1 MMIIEHDNNM
11 FGNRQPPNR
20 CLLSMIGPRA
30 AHWLGDYVAHAYKYI
45 YNDDDSVWDAVD
57 TALGE
62 DFPLIALDL
71 DTTSLGPLV
80 AYLSHN

>member
-1 MMIIEHDNNM
+1 
-11 FGNRQPPNR
+11 
-20 CLLSMIGPRA
+20 
-30 AHWLGDYVAHAYKYI
+30 VAHAYKYT

-62 DFPLIALDL
+62 DFPLIPLDL
-71 DTTSLGPLV
+71 DTTSLCPLV